1 MKEKIIKTPAD
12 PRYTIKEIVDP
23 IYISRDQ
30 LECMRYIPDDIRS
43 RLVIV
48 DFIKE
53 EETDGQTN

>member
-12 PRYTIKEIVDP
+12 SRYTINEIVDP
-23 IYISRDQ
+23 IYISREQ
-30 LECMRYIPDDIRS
+30 LEDMRYIPDNVRR

-53 EETDGQTN
+53 EEN